1 MKQCKLLKPLRNFW
15 VKFTTFK
22 MCNSSR
28 KIQLRGIKLL
38 SNGSK
43 VVKAII
49 KLPNFPL
56 VRK

>member
-1 MKQCKLLKPLRNFW
+1 
-15 VKFTTFK
+15 

-43 VVKAII
+43 VVKAILYSLLRDSLDAYTEDFRET
-49 KLPNFPL
+49 KT
-56 VRK
+56 